1 MYHPCLHKNYLSHN
15 FLPVLRIYGS
25 WKMTPGTII
34 CIFGALCWGSYRK
47 KLEFWDFDF
56 LSPQSPQGSLQ
67 FLKIS
72 ALILILFPR
81 YHIGNIGLQMLT
93 ASANLNFGN
102 FSKTKNVITFGQI
115 EIRCSYFQELFILLS
130 CFTRENMKKI

>member
-1 MYHPCLHKNYLSHN
+1 MYYVRLHKNYLSHY
-15 FLPVLRIYGS
+15 FLPALRICGS
-25 WKMTPGTII
+25 WNITPGTII
-34 CIFGALCWGSYRK
+34 CISGALCWGSYRE
-47 KLEFWDFDF
+47 KLKFWDFNF
-56 LSPQSPQGSLQ
+56 LSPKSPLGSLQ

-72 ALILILFPR
+72 ALILILFSR

-102 FSKTKNVITFGQI
+102 FSKTKNVITF
-115 EIRCSYFQELFILLS
+115 ELMEMRCSYFQELFILLS